1 MPRAPRVHVS
11 GGLYHVIL
19 RGNHQEPLFDVTADY
34 RLFEELLAR
43 ALLRYGARVHAYC
56 WMTNHVHMA
65 AQAGDAPLGRLIQ
78 TVASVYARRK
88 QRKIPTTGHLF
99 ERRYRATL
107 VDTDA
112 YWLALIRYIH
122 RNPIEAGMV
131 SDCAD
136 YRWSSHSSY
145 LGRESPPWL
154 TTAPTLAMFGNSRA
168 TAIAAYRSF
177 VTADDAEA
185 ATLEDGQTAAG
196 AGSEKLATFEL
207 ESLRNGRSLEQVLL
221 EVTKELNVDATLLT
235 SERRDTTLVR
245 ARVEIAR
252 RALAGG
258 VASLADVAAR
268 LGRSAST
275 LSEQLNRNC

>member
-1 MPRAPRVHVS
+1 MPRAPRVHVV

-34 RLFEELLAR
+34 CLFEELLAR

-78 TVASVYARRK
+78 AVASVYARRK

-99 ERRYRATL
+99 ERRYRAML
-107 VDTDA
+107 VDNDA

-122 RNPIEAGMV
+122 RNPVEAGIV
-131 SDCAD
+131 ADCAD

-168 TAIAAYRSF
+168 TAVAAYCRF

-185 ATLEDGQTAAG
+185 ATLEDSQTDAG
-196 AGSEKLATFEL
+196 AASEKLATFEL
-207 ESLRNGRSLEQVLL
+207 EASRNGRSLEQVLL
-221 EVTKELNVDATLLT
+221 EVAQEFNVDATLLT

-268 LGRSAST
+268 LRRSAST
-275 LSEQLNRNC
+275 LSEQLNRN